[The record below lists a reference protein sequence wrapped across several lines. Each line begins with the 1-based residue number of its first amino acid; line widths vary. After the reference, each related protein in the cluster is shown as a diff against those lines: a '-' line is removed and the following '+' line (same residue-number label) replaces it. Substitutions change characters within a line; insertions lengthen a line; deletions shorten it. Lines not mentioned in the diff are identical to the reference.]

1 MDKKNRE
8 LELVN
13 EKTAREVEEITLKA
27 RKTAERK
34 QDEEE
39 RKVEDAQRRKAQST
53 ILGGM
58 MHQAGQ
64 AGGCAGAIAPVA
76 AQAQSPCDAAPQ
88 TA

>member
-39 RKVEDAQRRKAQST
+39 RKVEDA
-53 ILGGM
+53 
-58 MHQAGQ
+58 
-64 AGGCAGAIAPVA
+64 
-76 AQAQSPCDAAPQ
+76 
-88 TA
+88 